1 MQNGIKGED
10 MGKGIKTREI
20 KKDIRVLDKTVIA
33 TQHMRW
39 AYEGVKDKRERKAD
53 EGDDTPVEYAE
64 NRLKDSSSRVA
75 DKALYQVRRQGK
87 KAIKSR
93 RATHKTTSEGED
105 VPPVISD
112 TEPPAFSSAG
122 SEEQI
127 CMPTEQV
134 KKQLP
139 SKNVS
144 SQLSTPISEC
154 YPNKTIRNASMKGEP
169 YRATAPNSVK
179 SLQKTSGRTY
189 PSVAGRF
196 QLRINSKKT
205 VKTTEH
211 TTHIAIKT
219 PQEKVKSRQL
229 PTKVPR
235 MKAKESIRTAKQITG
250 HAAKTTGQTMIAVVK
265 EMIEAMQQI
274 FYALGAG
281 SGIAVF
287 IFIIVIL
294 FSGVLCMIG
303 GDNSNGVSPLSAEVE
318 AYTTLIRQYANQYGI
333 GEYVELIKAVMMQES
348 KGQGLD
354 PMQSSEGAFN
364 QRYPREPNGITDP
377 VYSIECGVQEI
388 KAVLASAEVE
398 NPVDME
404 HIKLALQGYN
414 FGNGYISWAKSNY
427 GGYTVANAI
436 EFSDMMA
443 QRLGWGRYG
452 DKQYVP
458 HVLRYYIFG
467 RIPNGIG
474 NQAIVQ
480 IALAQEGNSGDIY
493 WLWYG
498 FNSRVEW
505 CACFV
510 SWCASQC
517 GYIESGIFPKFASCA
532 EGVAWFSTRGQF
544 RDGSYLPAAGDLIFF
559 DWDNDGSVDHVGI
572 VESVSEGNV
581 NTIEGNSGDQC
592 RRRNYAI
599 GDGTIYGY
607 GVLGN

>member
-1 MQNGIKGED
+1 MIGA
-10 MGKGIKTREI
+10 
-20 KKDIRVLDKTVIA
+20 V
-33 TQHMRW
+33 
-39 AYEGVKDKRERKAD
+39 
-53 EGDDTPVEYAE
+53 
-64 NRLKDSSSRVA
+64 
-75 DKALYQVRRQGK
+75 
-87 KAIKSR
+87 KAI
-93 RATHKTTSEGED
+93 
-105 VPPVISD
+105 
-112 TEPPAFSSAG
+112 TE
-122 SEEQI
+122 
-127 CMPTEQV
+127 T
-134 KKQLP
+134 
-139 SKNVS
+139 
-144 SQLSTPISEC
+144 
-154 YPNKTIRNASMKGEP
+154 
-169 YRATAPNSVK
+169 
-179 SLQKTSGRTY
+179 
-189 PSVAGRF
+189 
-196 QLRINSKKT
+196 
-205 VKTTEH
+205 
-211 TTHIAIKT
+211 
-219 PQEKVKSRQL
+219 
-229 PTKVPR
+229 
-235 MKAKESIRTAKQITG
+235 
-250 HAAKTTGQTMIAVVK
+250 
-265 EMIEAMQQI
+265 MQQI
-274 FYALGAG
+274 VYALGAG

-287 IFIIVIL
+287 ILIIVIL
-294 FSGVLCMIG
+294 FGGVLCMIG

-348 KGQGLD
+348 GGQGLD

-364 QRYPREPNGITDP
+364 RRYPREPNGITDP
-377 VYSIECGVQEI
+377 IYSIECGVQEI
-388 KAVLASAEVE
+388 KEALTSAEVE

-414 FGNGYISWAKSNY
+414 FGNGYISWARSNY

-532 EGVAWFSTRGQF
+532 EGVTWFSTRGQF
-544 RDGSYLPAAGDLIFF
+544 RDGSYLPAAGDIIFF

-592 RRRNYAI
+592 KRRNYKI
-599 GDGTIYGY
+599 GEGTIYGY
-607 GVLGN
+607 GIWGN